1 MDTNKYTTMT
11 IPRELSIRLRRLAID
26 NGMKTNKMLE
36 RVLDNYESVNGK
48 KLHEINV
55 QKWEALKE
63 EATADL
69 KEFKEI
75 KKKK

>member
-1 MDTNKYTTMT
+1 MT
-11 IPRELSIRLRRLAID
+11 IPRELSIRLRKLAID

-69 KEFKEI
+69 KELKEI
-75 KKKK
+75 KKK